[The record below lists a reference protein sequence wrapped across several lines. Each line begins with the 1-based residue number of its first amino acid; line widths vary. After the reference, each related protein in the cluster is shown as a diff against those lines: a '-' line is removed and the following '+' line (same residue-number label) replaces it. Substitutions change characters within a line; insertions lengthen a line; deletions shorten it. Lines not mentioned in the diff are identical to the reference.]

1 MIFRSW
7 RSPRFPR
14 AARRRWRHGR
24 ACGCAGS
31 APRARPAPARHV
43 GREDARGLVGIGR
56 GPALRVDHC
65 ARDGGG
71 GLRVLAHQ
79 VAAQAQHAAGA
90 VLVVAFQIGGDLAQ
104 LVVLAQRVDERIVAS
119 DGVDLALPQHFAEQV
134 LRILAPV
141 HLIGIQAQLR
151 HADGEEVLHRA
162 GLVRH
167 GHAPALQILHALDG
181 RIGRRQQPHA
191 AAVRA
196 DGQLDVEALLQR
208 RASAAPCRCRHRHGR
223 WRWLQAADRSSR

>member
-1 MIFRSW
+1 M
-7 RSPRFPR
+7 
-14 AARRRWRHGR
+14 AAAASG
-24 ACGCAGS
+24 
-31 APRARPAPARHV
+31 
-43 GREDARGLVGIGR
+43 
-56 GPALRVDHC
+56 
-65 ARDGGG
+65 
-71 GLRVLAHQ
+71 LAHQ

-167 GHAPALQILHALDG
+167 GHAPALQI
-181 RIGRRQQPHA
+181 P
-191 AAVRA
+191 
-196 DGQLDVEALLQR
+196 ALLMGE
-208 RASAAPCRCRHRHGR
+208 SAGV
-223 WRWLQAADRSSR
+223 SSRMQPPCVPTASLTSKPCSSGLSQRSAMPMPPSAWPVAMASSS